1 MCQGESI
8 SRRKHG
14 STKEITSSSS
24 LKNESTRYIRFP
36 FKQKEK
42 VPKPVSLLE
51 KLSFIYTTKG
61 VKAKSAQ
68 FN

>member
-1 MCQGESI
+1 MCV
-8 SRRKHG
+8 
-14 STKEITSSSS
+14 
-24 LKNESTRYIRFP
+24 KNESTRYIRFP